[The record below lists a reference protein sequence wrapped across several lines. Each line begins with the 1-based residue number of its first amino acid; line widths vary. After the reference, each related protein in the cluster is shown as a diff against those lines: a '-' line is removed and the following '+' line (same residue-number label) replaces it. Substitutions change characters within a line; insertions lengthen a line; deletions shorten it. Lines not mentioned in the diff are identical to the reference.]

1 MRRKVGQGMTEYIC
15 IGSLVLIVCAA
26 GFKPLAEALSN
37 IFSGMV
43 PKAPTQASLIASSS
57 PGSST
62 DDGKSGNS
70 PSDTLN
76 SPTSGDNPAAFSSY
90 PSDMKNIIQTTGGN
104 GATQMM
110 ADLIRQVGEHLLA
123 KGELNEDQANAFFA
137 LANQGNY
144 IANIEKLVEDAYK
157 NGQTSITFEGKSY
170 TPFELSRKVGWID
183 DPTGTYPFNVNNPDI
198 NEAINR
204 AVDYRSDSLQ
214 SFFSLYQ
221 TLQNSGAL
229 SNPEVQQTIGAL
241 TTRIA
246 YLSEVTEY
254 SVAAVSKG
262 ESPSTLQNNYISDT
276 TYWNSKDICSTGNGE
291 TTGVTCQ

>member
-1 MRRKVGQGMTEYIC
+1 MTTPSKNNPSDE
-15 IGSLVLIVCAA
+15 
-26 GFKPLAEALSN
+26 
-37 IFSGMV
+37 
-43 PKAPTQASLIASSS
+43 T
-57 PGSST
+57 
-62 DDGKSGNS
+62 NS
-70 PSDTLN
+70 PAFSDN
-76 SPTSGDNPAAFSSY
+76 SAAFSSY
-90 PSDMKNIIQTTGGN
+90 PTDMKNIIQTAGGN

-123 KGELNEDQANAFFA
+123 KGELNEEQANAFFG

-157 NGQTSITFEGKSY
+157 SGQTSITFEGQSY

-183 DPTGTYPFNVNNPDI
+183 DPTGTYPFNVNNPNID
-198 NEAINR
+198 EAVNR
-204 AVDYRSDSLQ
+204 AVDYRSDTLQ
-214 SFFSLYQ
+214 TFFDRYQ
-221 TLQNSGAL
+221 TLKNSGAL
-229 SNPEVQQTIGAL
+229 NNPEVQQTIGAL
-241 TTRIA
+241 TTQIA

-262 ESPSTLQNNYISDT
+262 DSPSTLQNNYISNT